1 MRVWTIQPVSLFE
14 TLQQQKVLHSDF
26 NQSQY
31 HDYDDF
37 IQAYAW
43 LADQMTKL
51 IGPAPAG
58 VKVPFWAWHTVD
70 WKHRKVDLR
79 TTLFR
84 IYPDPMV
91 CLELEVD
98 DEQVLLSDFENWHF
112 VLNNWYRKLQ
122 EQVSHPMARHREM
135 NCYL

>member
-14 TLQQQKVLHSDF
+14 ALQQQRILYADF

-31 HDYDDF
+31 HDFDDF
-37 IQAYAW
+37 VQAYAW
-43 LADQMTKL
+43 IANQMSRCVRPPL
-51 IGPAPAG
+51 AG

-84 IYPDPMV
+84 NYSDPTV
-91 CLELEVD
+91 CLKLEIPD
-98 DEQVLLSDFENWHF
+98 NQVLLSDFENWHF
-112 VLNNWYRKLQ
+112 VLNNGI
-122 EQVSHPMARHREM
+122 
-135 NCYL
+135 